1 MVKGFVFFNECKIPF
16 VIDNYR
22 MELFSDEP
30 ILADYCKEYN
40 FKDNYILRGQCF
52 DSGSIA
58 RTATFLVENSMGST
72 CYLRCYIINMFDRD
86 DEYDTIGVQSPF
98 LMMCLGISTIS

>member
-30 ILADYCKEYN
+30 ILADYWQR
-40 FKDNYILRGQCF
+40 I
-52 DSGSIA
+52 
-58 RTATFLVENSMGST
+58 
-72 CYLRCYIINMFDRD
+72 
-86 DEYDTIGVQSPF
+86 
-98 LMMCLGISTIS
+98 